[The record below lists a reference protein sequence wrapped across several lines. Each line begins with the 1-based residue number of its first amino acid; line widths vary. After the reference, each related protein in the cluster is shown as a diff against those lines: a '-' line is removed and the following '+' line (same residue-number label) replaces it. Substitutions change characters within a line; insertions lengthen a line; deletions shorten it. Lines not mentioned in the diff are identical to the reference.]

1 MTTKSLSET
10 LSELSELPDESKVGT
25 LAAAT
30 RHWLTGGFPA
40 ISDDERKQIISALV
54 AAIESG
60 TGPGPDRLAIGAVL
74 GHLGDPRLRTPDDAA
89 YWSEVNLPEGMVLMG
104 RHLVTNHEFQRFV
117 DSGAYDNADVWAGI
131 DGAQEWLSSTEQRW
145 PDLAAQDDSGPLI
158 VANQPVVGVSWFE
171 AVAYARWAGARL
183 PEFEERLQVTRGAE
197 KRPYPWGAPFG
208 EGNANTQ
215 EEVLLQPTAVG
226 LYVNDK
232 TPEGIFDLAGNVAEW
247 CGDGVD
253 QDRWVHPGAWDQPS
267 MSSWAK
273 ARVLESPT
281 SRGTGLGFRLAR
293 SAS

>member
-40 ISDDERKQIISALV
+40 ISDDERKQVISALV

-117 DSGAYDNADVWAGI
+117 DSGAYDNADA
-131 DGAQEWLSSTEQRW
+131 LTF
-145 PDLAAQDDSGPLI
+145 PL
-158 VANQPVVGVSWFE
+158 VQ
-171 AVAYARWAGARL
+171 
-183 PEFEERLQVTRGAE
+183 
-197 KRPYPWGAPFG
+197 
-208 EGNANTQ
+208 
-215 EEVLLQPTAVG
+215 
-226 LYVNDK
+226 
-232 TPEGIFDLAGNVAEW
+232 
-247 CGDGVD
+247 
-253 QDRWVHPGAWDQPS
+253 
-267 MSSWAK
+267 
-273 ARVLESPT
+273 
-281 SRGTGLGFRLAR
+281 
-293 SAS
+293 